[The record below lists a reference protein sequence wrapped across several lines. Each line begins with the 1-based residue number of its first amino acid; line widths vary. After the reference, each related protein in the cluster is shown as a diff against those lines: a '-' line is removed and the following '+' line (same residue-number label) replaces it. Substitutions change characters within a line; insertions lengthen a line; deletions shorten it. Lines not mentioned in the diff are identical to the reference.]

1 LKLLTTLK
9 REPIFHLQNM
19 EDQLDLN
26 QCSKSNSRENK
37 KMNMT
42 RKRATTMERKT
53 KITAKPT
60 TTKMESVSKMAD
72 K

>member
-1 LKLLTTLK
+1 MKLLTTLK

-42 RKRATTMERKT
+42 RKPATTMERKT